1 MKNAEATQLWRQLFC
16 ITDRMRE
23 AGTGNVGEAVASLT
37 FNQLRMIK
45 HVYLLTRDCPD
56 GVTLKVLAE
65 ALKIT
70 PAAASEMVDSLVRK
84 SVLCREHNLNDRRA
98 VAITLAESCRQR
110 FRESEKRF
118 DEMTMDFLDSL
129 SAESRKEFIAV
140 VRRFFER
147 MNRLEN

>member
-23 AGTGNVGEAVASLT
+23 AGTGHIGEEVASLT

-65 ALKIT
+65 ALEIT

-84 SVLCREHNLNDRRA
+84 NVLCREHNPNDRRA
-98 VAITLAESCRQR
+98 VAITLAEGCRKR
-110 FRESEKRF
+110 FRESEKKF
-118 DEMTMDFLDSL
+118 DEMTMDFLNTL
-129 SAESRKEFIAV
+129 SAESREEFTSV
-140 VRRFFER
+140 VHRFFEQ
-147 MNRLEN
+147 MNRLEV